1 MTVGPEGSRGDSR
14 PPTPSTT
21 SGDTQGLSRQFLEAW
36 PPKGSRQILDHPLH
50 NLGVWMN
57 DKQRECSVSSQKQA
71 LFSSMILEFGVQEA
85 AVKAGGL
92 LPAQIRLVA
101 DRKKCSS
108 IIVPASK
115 EGNAYRCE
123 EEAKAAVAILQNK
136 KFQYHRTSIEKDCSN
151 RAFDELLDQAGGLG
165 RFQIVQLVLFCV
177 INILTY
183 PHIVLENFTAAI
195 PDHRCWVQI
204 LDNDTVSGNV
214 TRTLSQDALLRISIP
229 LDSNL
234 KPDKCRR
241 FIHPQWQLLHLN
253 ETVTNTAEADTEPCV
268 DGWVYD
274 RSYFP
279 STIITEWDLVCE
291 SQSLKSVVQT
301 LFMTGSLLGSL
312 IYSLL
317 SDRFGRKVV
326 YLWCLLQLGIA
337 DTAAAFAPTFLIY
350 CILRFWAGLSV
361 MTIMINAFCLMSE
374 WTTSK
379 RKSVGI
385 VLMMSSYSIGQMF
398 LGGLAFAIR
407 SWHTLH
413 LAMSVPLLVL
423 LLPSRKLVE
432 SFRWLIVRNQ
442 LEKGVKELR
451 RVAHINGKKNAE
463 ETLTI
468 EFVKSTIQKELDA
481 VEVKPSIFQLFHA
494 PKVIMRT
501 CCLCLFRFSH
511 AVSFY
516 GLILNLQH
524 LGSNIFLFQVLFG
537 AITLTARFVSLWTLK
552 YMGRRTNQTLFS
564 FLAGVSILVN
574 TFLPQ
579 EMQTLRV
586 SLATLGVGSVSAA
599 GTGFTLHQIELL
611 PTVFRSTLSGIVS
624 GFQRTGAILAP
635 LLMTL
640 LGYSLRLPWIIY
652 GVIILFAGLVI
663 LPLPETRNQP
673 LVNTLQD
680 VENNAKYSR
689 KVKQEDTSTKVTQF

>member
-1 MTVGPEGSRGDSR
+1 MSFE
-14 PPTPSTT
+14 
-21 SGDTQGLSRQFLEAW
+21 
-36 PPKGSRQILDHPLH
+36 
-50 NLGVWMN
+50 
-57 DKQRECSVSSQKQA
+57 
-71 LFSSMILEFGVQEA
+71 
-85 AVKAGGL
+85 
-92 LPAQIRLVA
+92 
-101 DRKKCSS
+101 
-108 IIVPASK
+108 
-115 EGNAYRCE
+115 
-123 EEAKAAVAILQNK
+123 
-136 KFQYHRTSIEKDCSN
+136 
-151 RAFDELLDQAGGLG
+151 ELLDQAGSLG
-165 RFQIVQLVLFCV
+165 RFQIFQLVLFC
-177 INILTY
+177 ITNILTY
-183 PHIVLENFTAAI
+183 PHIVLENFTAAT

-204 LDNDTVSGNV
+204 LDNDTVSGNE
-214 TRTLSQDALLRISIP
+214 TRTFSQDALLRISIP

-234 KPDKCRR
+234 KPEKCRR
-241 FIHPQWQLLHLN
+241 FIHPQWQLLQIN
-253 ETVTNTAEADTEPCV
+253 ETLINTVEADTEPCV

-326 YLWCLLQLGIA
+326 YLWCLLQLGIV

-361 MTIMINAFCLMSE
+361 ATIMINSFCLMSE
-374 WTTSK
+374 WTTSQ

-385 VLMMSSYSIGQMF
+385 VLMMSSYNIGQMF

-407 SWHTLH
+407 KWYILQ

-423 LLPSRKLVE
+423 LFPSRKLVE

-481 VEVKPSIFQLFHA
+481 VQVKPSIFQLFHA

-501 CCLCLFRFSH
+501 CCLCFFRFSN

-537 AITLTARFVSLWTLK
+537 AIMLTASFVSLWTLN
-552 YMGRRTNQTLFS
+552 YMGRRTNQILFS

-586 SLATLGVGSVSAA
+586 SLATLGIGSVSAA
-599 GTGFTLHQIELL
+599 ITGYVIHQIELL
-611 PTVFRSTLSGIVS
+611 PTVFRSILMGIIS
-624 GFQRTGAILAP
+624 GFHRIGAIVAP
-635 LLMTL
+635 LLMTF

-652 GVIILFAGLVI
+652 GVITLLAGLVI

-673 LVNTLQD
+673 LANTIQD
-680 VENNAKYSR
+680 VENNTKYSR

>member
-1 MTVGPEGSRGDSR
+1 MS
-14 PPTPSTT
+14 
-21 SGDTQGLSRQFLEAW
+21 
-36 PPKGSRQILDHPLH
+36 
-50 NLGVWMN
+50 
-57 DKQRECSVSSQKQA
+57 
-71 LFSSMILEFGVQEA
+71 
-85 AVKAGGL
+85 
-92 LPAQIRLVA
+92 
-101 DRKKCSS
+101 
-108 IIVPASK
+108 
-115 EGNAYRCE
+115 
-123 EEAKAAVAILQNK
+123 
-136 KFQYHRTSIEKDCSN
+136 
-151 RAFDELLDQAGGLG
+151 FDELLDQAGGLG
-165 RFQIVQLVLFCV
+165 RFQIFQLVLFCV
-177 INILTY
+177 TNILTY
-183 PHIVLENFTAAI
+183 PHIVLENFTAAT

-214 TRTLSQDALLRISIP
+214 TGTLSQDALLRISIP

-234 KPDKCRR
+234 RPEKCRR

-253 ETVTNTAEADTEPCV
+253 ETDTNTAEPDTEPCV

-291 SQSLKSVVQT
+291 SQSLKSVDQT

-326 YLWCLLQLGIA
+326 YLWCLLQLGIV

-361 MTIMINAFCLMSE
+361 ATIMINSFLSE
-374 WTTSK
+374 WTMSQ

-385 VLMMSSYSIGQMF
+385 VLILSSYSIGQMF

-407 SWHTLH
+407 KWYTLH
-413 LAMSVPLLVL
+413 LAVSIPLLVL

-481 VEVKPSIFQLFHA
+481 VQVKPSIFQLFHA

-501 CCLCLFRFSH
+501 CCLCFFRFSN
-511 AVSFY
+511 AVTFY
-516 GLILNLQH
+516 GLVLNLQH

-537 AITLTARFVSLWTLK
+537 AIMLTASFVSLWTLN
-552 YMGRRTNQTLFS
+552 YMGRRTNQIFFS

-599 GTGFTLHQIELL
+599 ITGYVIHQTELL
-611 PTVFRSTLSGIVS
+611 PTVFRYKSIIS
-624 GFQRTGAILAP
+624 GFHRIGAIVAP
-635 LLMTL
+635 LLMTF
-640 LGYSLRLPWIIY
+640 LGYSLHLPWIIY
-652 GVIILFAGLVI
+652 GVITLLSGLVI

-673 LVNTLQD
+673 LANTIQD
-680 VENNAKYSR
+680 VENKSLKENP
-689 KVKQEDTSTKVTQF
+689 

>member
-1 MTVGPEGSRGDSR
+1 MSFE
-14 PPTPSTT
+14 
-21 SGDTQGLSRQFLEAW
+21 
-36 PPKGSRQILDHPLH
+36 
-50 NLGVWMN
+50 
-57 DKQRECSVSSQKQA
+57 
-71 LFSSMILEFGVQEA
+71 
-85 AVKAGGL
+85 
-92 LPAQIRLVA
+92 
-101 DRKKCSS
+101 
-108 IIVPASK
+108 
-115 EGNAYRCE
+115 
-123 EEAKAAVAILQNK
+123 
-136 KFQYHRTSIEKDCSN
+136 
-151 RAFDELLDQAGGLG
+151 ELLDQAGGLG
-165 RFQIVQLVLFCV
+165 RFQIFQLVLFC
-177 INILTY
+177 ITNILTY
-183 PHIVLENFTAAI
+183 PHIVLENFTAAT

-234 KPDKCRR
+234 KPEKCRR
-241 FIHPQWQLLHLN
+241 FILPQWQLLHLN
-253 ETVTNTAEADTEPCV
+253 ETVTNTAEPDTEPCV

-312 IYSLL
+312 IYSPL

-326 YLWCLLQLGIA
+326 YQWCLLQLGIV

-350 CILRFWAGLSV
+350 CILRFWAGLNI
-361 MTIMINAFCLMSE
+361 MTITINSFSLMSE
-374 WTTSK
+374 WTISK
-379 RKSVGI
+379 RKSVGV

-407 SWHTLH
+407 NWHTLH
-413 LAMSVPLLVL
+413 LAVSVPLFVL
-423 LLPSRKLVE
+423 LFPSRKLVE

-468 EFVKSTIQKELDA
+468 EYVKSTIQNVLDA
-481 VEVKPSIFQLFHA
+481 VHTKPSIFQLFHA
-494 PKVIMRT
+494 PKALNVIR
-501 CCLCLFRFSH
+501 CLFSFHFRFSS

-516 GLILNLQH
+516 GLVLNLQH
-524 LGSNIFLFQVLFG
+524 LGSNIFMFQVLFG
-537 AITLTARFVSLWTLK
+537 AITLTARFVSLWTLN
-552 YMGRRTNQTLFS
+552 YMGLRTNQILFS

-579 EMQTLRV
+579 EMQILRV
-586 SLATLGVGSVSAA
+586 VLATLGIGCVSAA
-599 GTGFTLHQIELL
+599 STGSTLHQIELL
-611 PTVFRSTLSGIVS
+611 PTVFRSTLGGIIS
-624 GFQRTGAILAP
+624 GFHRIGAIVAP
-635 LLMTL
+635 LLMIL
-640 LGYSLRLPWIIY
+640 LGYSLHLPWIIY
-652 GVIILFAGLVI
+652 GVITLLAGLVI

-673 LVNTLQD
+673 LVNTIQD
-680 VENNAKYSR
+680 VENNTKYSR

>member
-1 MTVGPEGSRGDSR
+1 MS
-14 PPTPSTT
+14 
-21 SGDTQGLSRQFLEAW
+21 
-36 PPKGSRQILDHPLH
+36 
-50 NLGVWMN
+50 
-57 DKQRECSVSSQKQA
+57 
-71 LFSSMILEFGVQEA
+71 
-85 AVKAGGL
+85 
-92 LPAQIRLVA
+92 
-101 DRKKCSS
+101 
-108 IIVPASK
+108 
-115 EGNAYRCE
+115 
-123 EEAKAAVAILQNK
+123 
-136 KFQYHRTSIEKDCSN
+136 
-151 RAFDELLDQAGGLG
+151 FDELLDQAGGLG
-165 RFQIVQLVLFCV
+165 RFQIFQLVLFCV
-177 INILTY
+177 INLLTY

-234 KPDKCRR
+234 KPEKCHR
-241 FIHPQWQLLHLN
+241 FIHPQWHLLHLN
-253 ETVTNTAEADTEPCV
+253 ETVANKTEPDTEPCV

-326 YLWCLLQLGIA
+326 YLWCLLQLGIV

-361 MTIMINAFCLMSE
+361 MTILINAFCLMSE

-413 LAMSVPLLVL
+413 LAVSVPLLVL

-451 RVAHINGKKNAE
+451 RVAHINGKKNIE

-481 VEVKPSIFQLFHA
+481 VQVKPSVFQLFHA

-501 CCLCLFRFSH
+501 CCLCLFRFSN

-537 AITLTARFVSLWTLK
+537 AITLTARFVSLWTLN
-552 YMGRRTNQTLFS
+552 YMGRRTNQILFS

-611 PTVFRSTLSGIVS
+611 PTVFRSTLGGIVS

-652 GVIILFAGLVI
+652 GVITLLAVLVI

-680 VENNAKYSR
+680 VENNTKYSR

>member
-1 MTVGPEGSRGDSR
+1 MSFE
-14 PPTPSTT
+14 
-21 SGDTQGLSRQFLEAW
+21 
-36 PPKGSRQILDHPLH
+36 
-50 NLGVWMN
+50 
-57 DKQRECSVSSQKQA
+57 
-71 LFSSMILEFGVQEA
+71 
-85 AVKAGGL
+85 
-92 LPAQIRLVA
+92 
-101 DRKKCSS
+101 
-108 IIVPASK
+108 
-115 EGNAYRCE
+115 
-123 EEAKAAVAILQNK
+123 
-136 KFQYHRTSIEKDCSN
+136 
-151 RAFDELLDQAGGLG
+151 ELLDQAGGLG
-165 RFQIVQLVLFCV
+165 RFQIFQLVLFC
-177 INILTY
+177 ITNILTY
-183 PHIVLENFTAAI
+183 PHIVLENFTAAT

-234 KPDKCRR
+234 KPEKCRR
-241 FIHPQWQLLHLN
+241 FILPQWQLLHLN
-253 ETVTNTAEADTEPCV
+253 ETVTNTAEPDTEPCV

-312 IYSLL
+312 IYSPL

-326 YLWCLLQLGIA
+326 YQWCLLQLGIV

-350 CILRFWAGLSV
+350 CILRFWAGLNI
-361 MTIMINAFCLMSE
+361 MTITINSFSLMSE
-374 WTTSK
+374 WTISK
-379 RKSVGI
+379 RKSVGV

-407 SWHTLH
+407 NWHTLH
-413 LAMSVPLLVL
+413 LAVSVPLFVL
-423 LLPSRKLVE
+423 LFPSRKLVE

-468 EFVKSTIQKELDA
+468 EMALPRALNVIRC
-481 VEVKPSIFQLFHA
+481 LFSFH
-494 PKVIMRT
+494 
-501 CCLCLFRFSH
+501 FRFSS

-516 GLILNLQH
+516 GLVLNLQH
-524 LGSNIFLFQVLFG
+524 LGSNIFMFQVLFG
-537 AITLTARFVSLWTLK
+537 AITLTARFVSLWTLN
-552 YMGRRTNQTLFS
+552 YMGLRTNQILFS

-579 EMQTLRV
+579 EMQILRV
-586 SLATLGVGSVSAA
+586 VLATLGIGCVSAA
-599 GTGFTLHQIELL
+599 STGSTLHQIELL
-611 PTVFRSTLSGIVS
+611 PTVFRSTLGGIIS
-624 GFQRTGAILAP
+624 GFHRIGAIVAP
-635 LLMTL
+635 LLMIL
-640 LGYSLRLPWIIY
+640 LGYSLHLPWIIY
-652 GVIILFAGLVI
+652 GVITLLAGLVI

-673 LVNTLQD
+673 LVNTIQD
-680 VENNAKYSR
+680 VENNTGIKT
-689 KVKQEDTSTKVTQF
+689 ETHSTETEQKIQKLILIFRDN

>member
-1 MTVGPEGSRGDSR
+1 MS
-14 PPTPSTT
+14 
-21 SGDTQGLSRQFLEAW
+21 
-36 PPKGSRQILDHPLH
+36 
-50 NLGVWMN
+50 
-57 DKQRECSVSSQKQA
+57 
-71 LFSSMILEFGVQEA
+71 
-85 AVKAGGL
+85 
-92 LPAQIRLVA
+92 
-101 DRKKCSS
+101 
-108 IIVPASK
+108 
-115 EGNAYRCE
+115 
-123 EEAKAAVAILQNK
+123 
-136 KFQYHRTSIEKDCSN
+136 
-151 RAFDELLDQAGGLG
+151 FDELLDQAGGLG
-165 RFQIVQLVLFCV
+165 RFQIFQLVLFCV
-177 INILTY
+177 INLLTY

-234 KPDKCRR
+234 KPEKCHR
-241 FIHPQWQLLHLN
+241 FIHPQWHLLHLN
-253 ETVTNTAEADTEPCV
+253 ETVANKTEPDTEPCV

-326 YLWCLLQLGIA
+326 YLWCLLQLGIL

-361 MTIMINAFCLMSE
+361 MTIMINAFLSE

-407 SWHTLH
+407 SWHTIH
-413 LAMSVPLLVL
+413 LAVSVPLLVL

-481 VEVKPSIFQLFHA
+481 VQVKPSVFQLFHA
-494 PKVIMRT
+494 LNVIR
-501 CCLCLFRFSH
+501 CLFSFHFRFSN

-537 AITLTARFVSLWTLK
+537 AITLTARIVSLWTLN
-552 YMGRRTNQTLFS
+552 YMGRRTNQILFS

-611 PTVFRSTLSGIVS
+611 PTVFRSTLGGIVS

-652 GVIILFAGLVI
+652 GVITLLAVLVI

-680 VENNAKYSR
+680 VENNTKYSR

>member
-1 MTVGPEGSRGDSR
+1 MS
-14 PPTPSTT
+14 
-21 SGDTQGLSRQFLEAW
+21 
-36 PPKGSRQILDHPLH
+36 
-50 NLGVWMN
+50 
-57 DKQRECSVSSQKQA
+57 
-71 LFSSMILEFGVQEA
+71 
-85 AVKAGGL
+85 
-92 LPAQIRLVA
+92 
-101 DRKKCSS
+101 
-108 IIVPASK
+108 
-115 EGNAYRCE
+115 
-123 EEAKAAVAILQNK
+123 
-136 KFQYHRTSIEKDCSN
+136 
-151 RAFDELLDQAGGLG
+151 FDELLDQAGGLG
-165 RFQIVQLVLFCV
+165 RFQIFQLVLFCV
-177 INILTY
+177 TNILTY
-183 PHIVLENFTAAI
+183 PHIVLENFTAAT

-214 TRTLSQDALLRISIP
+214 TRTFSQDALLRISIP

-234 KPDKCRR
+234 KPEKCRR
-241 FIHPQWQLLHLN
+241 FILPQWQLLHLN
-253 ETVTNTAEADTEPCV
+253 ETVTNTAEPDTEPCI

-326 YLWCLLQLGIA
+326 YQWCLLQLGIV

-374 WTTSK
+374 WTISK
-379 RKSVGI
+379 RKSVGV

-432 SFRWLIVRNQ
+432 SFRWLIVTNQ

-481 VEVKPSIFQLFHA
+481 VQVKPSIFQLFHA
-494 PKVIMRT
+494 PKALNVIR
-501 CCLCLFRFSH
+501 CLFSFHFRFSYG
-511 AVSFY
+511 VSLY

-537 AITLTARFVSLWTLK
+537 AIMLTARLVSLWTLN
-552 YMGRRTNQTLFS
+552 YMGRRTNQILFS

-579 EMQTLRV
+579 EMQTLHV

-599 GTGFTLHQIELL
+599 GTGCTLHQIEFSLFFFIFIL
-611 PTVFRSTLSGIVS
+611 RSTLGGIVT
-624 GFQRTGAILAP
+624 GFQRTGAMLAP
-635 LLMTL
+635 LLMTF
-640 LGYSLRLPWIIY
+640 LGYSLHLPWIIY
-652 GVIILFAGLVI
+652 GVIILFSGLVI

-680 VENNAKYSR
+680 VENKNE
-689 KVKQEDTSTKVTQF
+689 VMHG

>member
-1 MTVGPEGSRGDSR
+1 MSFWG
-14 PPTPSTT
+14 
-21 SGDTQGLSRQFLEAW
+21 
-36 PPKGSRQILDHPLH
+36 
-50 NLGVWMN
+50 
-57 DKQRECSVSSQKQA
+57 
-71 LFSSMILEFGVQEA
+71 
-85 AVKAGGL
+85 
-92 LPAQIRLVA
+92 
-101 DRKKCSS
+101 
-108 IIVPASK
+108 
-115 EGNAYRCE
+115 
-123 EEAKAAVAILQNK
+123 
-136 KFQYHRTSIEKDCSN
+136 
-151 RAFDELLDQAGGLG
+151 
-165 RFQIVQLVLFCV
+165 
-177 INILTY
+177 
-183 PHIVLENFTAAI
+183 
-195 PDHRCWVQI
+195 
-204 LDNDTVSGNV
+204 
-214 TRTLSQDALLRISIP
+214 QDALLRISIP

-234 KPDKCRR
+234 KPEKCRR
-241 FIHPQWQLLHLN
+241 FIHPQWQLLHMN

-326 YLWCLLQLGIA
+326 YLWCLLQLGIV

-361 MTIMINAFCLMSE
+361 ATIMINSFCLMSE
-374 WTTSK
+374 WTISQ
-379 RKSVGI
+379 RKSVVI
-385 VLMMSSYSIGQMF
+385 VLMMSSYNIGQMF
-398 LGGLAFAIR
+398 LGGLAFAIG
-407 SWHTLH
+407 SWYTLH
-413 LAMSVPLLVL
+413 LAVSIPLLVL
-423 LLPSRKLVE
+423 LYPSRKLVE

-468 EFVKSTIQKELDA
+468 EFVKSTIQTELDA
-481 VEVKPSIFQLFHA
+481 VQVKPSIFQLFHA

-501 CCLCLFRFSH
+501 CCLCFFRFSN

-516 GLILNLQH
+516 GLVLNLQH
-524 LGSNIFLFQVLFG
+524 LGSNIFLVQMLINLSIISEGLHFVCHLFLTCKHYNR
-537 AITLTARFVSLWTLK
+537 ITSQLVRDSIFLQPRFFILP
-552 YMGRRTNQTLFS
+552 GPFS
-564 FLAGVSILVN
+564 
-574 TFLPQ
+574 P

-586 SLATLGVGSVSAA
+586 SLATLGIGFVSAA
-599 GTGFTLHQIELL
+599 MTGYVLHQIELL
-611 PTVFRSTLSGIVS
+611 PTVFRSILMGIIS
-624 GFQRTGAILAP
+624 GFHRIGAIVAP

-652 GVIILFAGLVI
+652 GVITLLAGLVI

-673 LVNTLQD
+673 LANTIQD
-680 VENNAKYSR
+680 VENNTKYSR

>member
-1 MTVGPEGSRGDSR
+1 MS
-14 PPTPSTT
+14 
-21 SGDTQGLSRQFLEAW
+21 
-36 PPKGSRQILDHPLH
+36 
-50 NLGVWMN
+50 
-57 DKQRECSVSSQKQA
+57 
-71 LFSSMILEFGVQEA
+71 
-85 AVKAGGL
+85 
-92 LPAQIRLVA
+92 
-101 DRKKCSS
+101 
-108 IIVPASK
+108 
-115 EGNAYRCE
+115 
-123 EEAKAAVAILQNK
+123 
-136 KFQYHRTSIEKDCSN
+136 
-151 RAFDELLDQAGGLG
+151 FDELLDQAGGLG
-165 RFQIVQLVLFCV
+165 RFQIFQLVLFC
-177 INILTY
+177 ITNLLTSS
-183 PHIVLENFTAAI
+183 HIILENFTAAI
-195 PDHRCWVQI
+195 PNHRCWVQI
-204 LDNDTVSGNV
+204 LDNDTVSGND
-214 TRTLSQDALLRISIP
+214 TRTFSQDALLRISIP

-234 KPDKCRR
+234 KPEKCRR

-291 SQSLKSVVQT
+291 SQSLKPMVQT

-312 IYSLL
+312 IYSPL

-326 YLWCLLQLGIA
+326 YLWCLLQLGIV

-350 CILRFWAGLSV
+350 CILRFCAGLSV
-361 MTIMINAFCLMSE
+361 MTIMINSSCLMSE

-385 VLMMSSYSIGQMF
+385 VLILSSYSVGQMF

-407 SWHTLH
+407 KWYILQ
-413 LAMSVPLLVL
+413 LAVSVPLLVL
-423 LLPSRKLVE
+423 FLPSRKLVE
-432 SFRWLIVRNQ
+432 SFRWLIVTNQ

-451 RVAHINGKKNAE
+451 RVAHINGKKNIE

-468 EFVKSTIQKELDA
+468 EYVKSTIQKELDA
-481 VEVKPSIFQLFHA
+481 VQTKPSIFQLFHA

-501 CCLCLFRFSH
+501 CCLSFYRFSS

-516 GLILNLQH
+516 GLVLNLQH

-537 AITLTARFVSLWTLK
+537 AIMLTARFISLWTLK

-586 SLATLGVGSVSAA
+586 VLATLGIGSVSAA
-599 GTGFTLHQIELL
+599 STGSALHQIELL
-611 PTVFRSTLSGIVS
+611 PTVFRSTLGGITTV
-624 GFQRTGAILAP
+624 FHRIGAILAP

-652 GVIILFAGLVI
+652 GVITLLAVLVI

-680 VENNAKYSR
+680 VENNTNYSR

>member
-1 MTVGPEGSRGDSR
+1 MY
-14 PPTPSTT
+14 
-21 SGDTQGLSRQFLEAW
+21 FL
-36 PPKGSRQILDHPLH
+36 
-50 NLGVWMN
+50 V
-57 DKQRECSVSSQKQA
+57 QK
-71 LFSSMILEFGVQEA
+71 L
-85 AVKAGGL
+85 
-92 LPAQIRLVA
+92 
-101 DRKKCSS
+101 
-108 IIVPASK
+108 
-115 EGNAYRCE
+115 
-123 EEAKAAVAILQNK
+123 
-136 KFQYHRTSIEKDCSN
+136 
-151 RAFDELLDQAGGLG
+151 
-165 RFQIVQLVLFCV
+165 
-177 INILTY
+177 
-183 PHIVLENFTAAI
+183 
-195 PDHRCWVQI
+195 
-204 LDNDTVSGNV
+204 
-214 TRTLSQDALLRISIP
+214 QDALLRISIP

-234 KPDKCRR
+234 RPEKCRR

-253 ETVTNTAEADTEPCV
+253 ETDTNTAEPDTEPCV

-291 SQSLKSVVQT
+291 SQSLKSVDQT

-326 YLWCLLQLGIA
+326 YLWCLLQLGIV

-361 MTIMINAFCLMSE
+361 ATIMINSFCLMSE
-374 WTTSK
+374 WTMSQ

-385 VLMMSSYSIGQMF
+385 VLILSSYSIGQMF

-407 SWHTLH
+407 KWYTLH
-413 LAMSVPLLVL
+413 LAVSIPLLVL

-481 VEVKPSIFQLFHA
+481 VQVKPSIFQLFHA

-501 CCLCLFRFSH
+501 CCLCFFRFSN
-511 AVSFY
+511 AVTFY
-516 GLILNLQH
+516 GLVLNLQH
-524 LGSNIFLFQVLFG
+524 LGSNIFLVQMLINLSIISEGLHFVCHLFLTCKNYSR
-537 AITLTARFVSLWTLK
+537 ITSQLVRESRFLQPRFFILP
-552 YMGRRTNQTLFS
+552 GLFS
-564 FLAGVSILVN
+564 
-574 TFLPQ
+574 P

-599 GTGFTLHQIELL
+599 ITGYVIHQTELL
-611 PTVFRSTLSGIVS
+611 PTVFRSTLGGIIS
-624 GFQRTGAILAP
+624 GFHRIGAIVAP
-635 LLMTL
+635 LLMTF
-640 LGYSLRLPWIIY
+640 LGYSLHLPWIIY
-652 GVIILFAGLVI
+652 GVITLLSGLVI

-673 LVNTLQD
+673 LANTIQD
-680 VENNAKYSR
+680 VENNTKYSR

>member
-1 MTVGPEGSRGDSR
+1 MS
-14 PPTPSTT
+14 
-21 SGDTQGLSRQFLEAW
+21 
-36 PPKGSRQILDHPLH
+36 
-50 NLGVWMN
+50 
-57 DKQRECSVSSQKQA
+57 
-71 LFSSMILEFGVQEA
+71 
-85 AVKAGGL
+85 
-92 LPAQIRLVA
+92 
-101 DRKKCSS
+101 
-108 IIVPASK
+108 
-115 EGNAYRCE
+115 
-123 EEAKAAVAILQNK
+123 
-136 KFQYHRTSIEKDCSN
+136 
-151 RAFDELLDQAGGLG
+151 FDELLDQAGGLG
-165 RFQIVQLVLFCV
+165 RFQIFQLVLFCV
-177 INILTY
+177 INLLTY

-234 KPDKCRR
+234 KPEKCHR
-241 FIHPQWQLLHLN
+241 FIHPQWHLLHLN
-253 ETVTNTAEADTEPCV
+253 ETVANKTEPDTEPCV

-326 YLWCLLQLGIA
+326 YLWCLLQLGIL

-407 SWHTLH
+407 SWHTIH
-413 LAMSVPLLVL
+413 LAVSVPLLVL

-481 VEVKPSIFQLFHA
+481 VQVKPSALNVIRCLFSFH
-494 PKVIMRT
+494 
-501 CCLCLFRFSH
+501 FRFSN

-537 AITLTARFVSLWTLK
+537 AITLTARIVSLWTLN
-552 YMGRRTNQTLFS
+552 YMGRRTNQILFS

-599 GTGFTLHQIELL
+599 GTGFTLHQIE
-611 PTVFRSTLSGIVS
+611 STLGGIVS

-652 GVIILFAGLVI
+652 GVITLLAVLVI

-680 VENNAKYSR
+680 VENKNE
-689 KVKQEDTSTKVTQF
+689 VIHG

>member
-1 MTVGPEGSRGDSR
+1 MSFE
-14 PPTPSTT
+14 
-21 SGDTQGLSRQFLEAW
+21 
-36 PPKGSRQILDHPLH
+36 
-50 NLGVWMN
+50 
-57 DKQRECSVSSQKQA
+57 
-71 LFSSMILEFGVQEA
+71 
-85 AVKAGGL
+85 
-92 LPAQIRLVA
+92 
-101 DRKKCSS
+101 
-108 IIVPASK
+108 
-115 EGNAYRCE
+115 
-123 EEAKAAVAILQNK
+123 
-136 KFQYHRTSIEKDCSN
+136 
-151 RAFDELLDQAGGLG
+151 ELLDQAGGLG
-165 RFQIVQLVLFCV
+165 RFQIFQLVLFC
-177 INILTY
+177 ITNILTY

-204 LDNDTVSGNV
+204 LDNDTVSGND
-214 TRTLSQDALLRISIP
+214 TRTFSQDVLLRISIP

-234 KPDKCRR
+234 KPEKCHR

-253 ETVTNTAEADTEPCV
+253 ETVANKTEADTEPCV

-350 CILRFWAGLSV
+350 CILRFWAGLSI
-361 MTIMINAFCLMSE
+361 MTPMINSFCLMSE
-374 WTTSK
+374 WTTTK
-379 RKSVGI
+379 RKSVAI
-385 VLMMSSYSIGQMF
+385 VLMMSSYNIGQMF

-413 LAMSVPLLVL
+413 LAVSVPLLVL

-432 SFRWLIVRNQ
+432 SFQWLIVRNQ

-468 EFVKSTIQKELDA
+468 EYVKSIIQNVLDA
-481 VEVKPSIFQLFHA
+481 VQTKPSIFQLFHA

-501 CCLCLFRFSH
+501 FCICFSRFSN

-537 AITLTARFVSLWTLK
+537 AIMLTARFVSLWTPN
-552 YMGRRTNQTLFS
+552 YMGHRTNQILFS
-564 FLAGVSILVN
+564 FLAGISILVN

-579 EMQTLRV
+579 EMQILRV
-586 SLATLGVGSVSAA
+586 VLATLGIGCVSAA
-599 GTGFTLHQIELL
+599 STSSALHQIELL
-611 PTVFRSTLSGIVS
+611 PTVFRSTLGGIISV
-624 GFQRTGAILAP
+624 FQRTGAILAP

-640 LGYSLRLPWIIY
+640 LGYSLHLPWIIY
-652 GVIILFAGLVI
+652 GVITLLAGLVI

-680 VENNAKYSR
+680 VENNTIYSR
-689 KVKQEDTSTKVTQF
+689 KVKQEDTSTKVTQL

>member
-1 MTVGPEGSRGDSR
+1 MS
-14 PPTPSTT
+14 
-21 SGDTQGLSRQFLEAW
+21 
-36 PPKGSRQILDHPLH
+36 
-50 NLGVWMN
+50 
-57 DKQRECSVSSQKQA
+57 
-71 LFSSMILEFGVQEA
+71 
-85 AVKAGGL
+85 
-92 LPAQIRLVA
+92 
-101 DRKKCSS
+101 
-108 IIVPASK
+108 
-115 EGNAYRCE
+115 
-123 EEAKAAVAILQNK
+123 
-136 KFQYHRTSIEKDCSN
+136 
-151 RAFDELLDQAGGLG
+151 FDELLDQAGGLG
-165 RFQIVQLVLFCV
+165 RFQIFQLLFFC
-177 INILTY
+177 ITNLLTY
-183 PHIVLENFTAAI
+183 PHFVLENFTAAI

-204 LDNDTVSGNV
+204 LDNDTVSGND
-214 TRTLSQDALLRISIP
+214 TGTLSQDALLRISIP

-234 KPDKCRR
+234 KPEKCRR
-241 FIHPQWQLLHLN
+241 FIRPQWQLLHLN
-253 ETVTNTAEADTEPCV
+253 ETVTNATEPDTEPCV

-291 SQSLKSVVQT
+291 SQSLKPMVQT

-326 YLWCLLQLGIA
+326 YQWCLLQLGIV
-337 DTAAAFAPTFLIY
+337 DTATAFAPTFLIY
-350 CILRFWAGLSV
+350 CILRFWAGLCV
-361 MTIMINAFCLMSE
+361 TTIMANAFSLTSE
-374 WTTSK
+374 WSTSQ
-379 RKSVGI
+379 RNSVGI

-407 SWHTLH
+407 KWYTLH
-413 LAMSVPLLVL
+413 LVVSIPLLVL

-442 LEKGVKELR
+442 LEKGVKEFR
-451 RVAHINGKKNAE
+451 RVAHINGKKNVE

-468 EFVKSTIQKELDA
+468 EYVKSTIQKELDA
-481 VEVKPSIFQLFHA
+481 VQTKPSIFQLFHA

-501 CCLCLFRFSH
+501 CCFSFFRFSN

-516 GLILNLQH
+516 GLVLNLQH

-537 AITLTARFVSLWTLK
+537 AIMLTARFVSLWTLN
-552 YMGRRTNQTLFS
+552 YIGRRTNQTLFS
-564 FLAGVSILVN
+564 FLAGVFILVN
-574 TFLPQ
+574 TFMPQ
-579 EMQTLRV
+579 EMQILRV
-586 SLATLGVGSVSAA
+586 VLATLGIGAVSAA
-599 GTGFTLHQIELL
+599 GTGSALHQIELL
-611 PTVFRSTLSGIVS
+611 PTVFRSTLGGIVS

-652 GVIILFAGLVI
+652 GVIILLAGLVI

-680 VENNAKYSR
+680 VENKVKYSR

>member
-1 MTVGPEGSRGDSR
+1 MS
-14 PPTPSTT
+14 
-21 SGDTQGLSRQFLEAW
+21 
-36 PPKGSRQILDHPLH
+36 
-50 NLGVWMN
+50 
-57 DKQRECSVSSQKQA
+57 
-71 LFSSMILEFGVQEA
+71 
-85 AVKAGGL
+85 
-92 LPAQIRLVA
+92 
-101 DRKKCSS
+101 
-108 IIVPASK
+108 
-115 EGNAYRCE
+115 
-123 EEAKAAVAILQNK
+123 
-136 KFQYHRTSIEKDCSN
+136 
-151 RAFDELLDQAGGLG
+151 FDELLDQAGGLG
-165 RFQIVQLVLFCV
+165 RFQIFQLVLFCV
-177 INILTY
+177 INLLTY

-234 KPDKCRR
+234 KPEKCHR
-241 FIHPQWQLLHLN
+241 FIHPQWHLLHLN
-253 ETVTNTAEADTEPCV
+253 ETVANKTEPDTEPCV

-326 YLWCLLQLGIA
+326 YLWCLLQLGIL

-350 CILRFWAGLSV
+350 CILRFWAGL
-361 MTIMINAFCLMSE
+361 NFHFLH
-374 WTTSK
+374 
-379 RKSVGI
+379 SVGI

-407 SWHTLH
+407 SWHTIH
-413 LAMSVPLLVL
+413 LAVSVPLLVL

-481 VEVKPSIFQLFHA
+481 VQVKPSVFQLFHA
-494 PKVIMRT
+494 PKALNVIR
-501 CCLCLFRFSH
+501 CLFSFHFRFSN

-537 AITLTARFVSLWTLK
+537 AITLTARIVSLWTLN
-552 YMGRRTNQTLFS
+552 YMGRRTNQILFS
-564 FLAGVSILVN
+564 FL
-574 TFLPQ
+574 
-579 EMQTLRV
+579 
-586 SLATLGVGSVSAA
+586 
-599 GTGFTLHQIELL
+599 
-611 PTVFRSTLSGIVS
+611 
-624 GFQRTGAILAP
+624 RTGAILAP

-652 GVIILFAGLVI
+652 GVITLLAVLVI

-680 VENNAKYSR
+680 VENNTKYSR